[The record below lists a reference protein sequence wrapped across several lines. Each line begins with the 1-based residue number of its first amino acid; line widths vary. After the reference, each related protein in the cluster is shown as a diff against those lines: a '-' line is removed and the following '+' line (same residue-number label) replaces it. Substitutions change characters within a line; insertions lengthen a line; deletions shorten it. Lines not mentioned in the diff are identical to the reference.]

1 MPATPTARSLCL
13 LLALALSAAPLQA
26 ARPKTKAPVRAKAPA
41 AAVAEPAMPATR
53 CGDDDHLRLK
63 REPAAAAD
71 TAMAQTDPRAYLVQ
85 VAEAAMQRSRQVG
98 VSQLL
103 AQSAADELREAE
115 LAGLPQVQLSLS
127 GFGVASTV
135 RSVRQP
141 DGAEARVALQAAGPV
156 WDWGQRKQLVE
167 WRRQL
172 AEAAQAARQ
181 GQAEQIALQAVS
193 LSLERS
199 RFTLQLQ
206 VYGQYIRK
214 MACLVEA
221 LETITEL
228 DRGRAS
234 ELVQAQKQQQ
244 LAELALVATQ
254 DQLRSVETRLRRLL
268 GDPLP
273 PVASL
278 SAVLAR
284 LPDLGQMQ
292 KELLAASDVTQA
304 NAQALAAQ
312 RLADSVNA
320 GQKPQVSWLANAN
333 LARGN
338 GDNREYTAGVQ
349 VSIPLFRAT
358 DAPQRDAARRRA
370 EAANLQ
376 RDETLEA
383 KHWRLS
389 EVHDA
394 AQNSLDRARRI
405 AELLRASQQLR
416 GATLQQWQQLGRRSL
431 FDVMGAEADY
441 YGLRVAQV
449 NALYDAQQA
458 VAMMGSMGKGVLE
471 LLR

>member
-1 MPATPTARSLCL
+1 MPATPTSRSVCL
-13 LLALALSAAPLQA
+13 LMALALVAMPVQA
-26 ARPKTKAPVRAKAPA
+26 ARPKAKQQPARSKAPA
-41 AAVAEPAMPATR
+41 VTAMADPALPATR
-53 CGDDDHLRLK
+53 CSDDDQLR
-63 REPAAAAD
+63 
-71 TAMAQTDPRAYLVQ
+71 AMAQTDPRAYLVQ
-85 VAEAAMQRSRQVG
+85 VAESAMQRSRQVG
-98 VSQLL
+98 VAQLL

-115 LAGLPQVQLSLS
+115 LAGLPQVQLNLS

-141 DGAEARVALQAAGPV
+141 NGAEARVALQAAGPI
-156 WDWGQRKQLVE
+156 WDWGQRQQLVE

-199 RFTLQLQ
+199 RNTLQLQ

-221 LETITEL
+221 LEAITEL

-312 RLADSVNA
+312 RLADSVSA
-320 GQKPQVSWLANAN
+320 GQKPQLSWLANAN

-338 GDNREYTAGVQ
+338 GDNREYAAGVQ
-349 VSIPLFRAT
+349 LSIPLFRPT
-358 DAPQRDAARRRA
+358 DTPQRDAARRRA

-383 KHWRLS
+383 KHWRLT

-441 YGLRVAQV
+441 YSLRVAQV

>member
-1 MPATPTARSLCL
+1 M
-13 LLALALSAAPLQA
+13 ALALVAMPVQA
-26 ARPKTKAPVRAKAPA
+26 ARPKAKQQPARSKAPA
-41 AAVAEPAMPATR
+41 VVAMADPALPATR
-53 CGDDDHLRLK
+53 CGDDDQLRLK
-63 REPAAAAD
+63 REPSAAAD

-85 VAEAAMQRSRQVG
+85 VAESAMQRSRQVG
-98 VSQLL
+98 VAQLL

-115 LAGLPQVQLSLS
+115 LAGLPQVQLNLS

-141 DGAEARVALQAAGPV
+141 DGAEARVALQAAGPI
-156 WDWGQRKQLVE
+156 WDWGQRQQLVE

-199 RFTLQLQ
+199 RNTLQLQ

-221 LETITEL
+221 LEAITEL

-312 RLADSVNA
+312 RLADSVSA
-320 GQKPQVSWLANAN
+320 GQKPQLSWLANAN

-338 GDNREYTAGVQ
+338 GDNREYAAGVQ
-349 VSIPLFRAT
+349 LSIPLFRPT
-358 DAPQRDAARRRA
+358 DTPQRDAARRRA

-383 KHWRLS
+383 KHWRLT

-441 YGLRVAQV
+441 YSLRVAQV